1 MEWYEF
7 ITNYFAE
14 LGVGGLVVGQV
25 LYAVWNKIKSKKFKI
40 DFDGLKNLQSLSKS
54 EVVQMSKV
62 VYEQLGTFKGNLVE
76 EVATIKSIF
85 ERQAKE
91 IAELTNLIVLL
102 ASNLNVPAER
112 KESLFKSLSHIT
124 TINEDVKSNLQKT
137 VETEKS
143 IKTRSTTKNTEVKE
157 ILKEV

>member
-1 MEWYEF
+1 MEWYDF

-25 LYAVWNKIKSKKFKI
+25 LYAVWNKIKSNKFKI
-40 DFDGLKNLQSLSKS
+40 DFDGLKTLQSLSKS

-62 VYEQLGTFKGNLVE
+62 VYEQLGAFKGNLVE
-76 EVATIKSIF
+76 EVATIKTIF
-85 ERQAKE
+85 DRQAKE
-91 IAELTNLIVLL
+91 IAELTNLIILL

>member
-14 LGVGGLVVGQV
+14 LGVGGLLIGQA
-25 LYAVWNKIKSKKFKI
+25 LYAVWNKIKSNEFKI

-76 EVATIKSIF
+76 EVATIKTIF
-85 ERQAKE
+85 DRQAKE

-143 IKTRSTTKNTEVKE
+143 IKTRSTIKNTEAKE

>member
-14 LGVGGLVVGQV
+14 LGVGGLLIGQT
-25 LYAVWNKIKSKKFKI
+25 LFAVWNKIKSNKLKI

-62 VYEQLGTFKGNLVE
+62 VYEQLGVFKGNLVE
-76 EVATIKSIF
+76 EVATIKTIF
-85 ERQAKE
+85 DRQAKE
-91 IAELTNLIVLL
+91 IAELANLVVLL

-112 KESLFKSLSHIT
+112 KESLFQSLSHIT
-124 TINEDVKSNLQKT
+124 TVNEDVKANLQKT

-143 IKTRSTTKNTEVKE
+143 IKARSTTKNTEVKE